1 MVVRVHPVIR
11 PLVEKYRGKER
22 VFNFHERLSSTSDL
36 NRAIN
41 IGLKEIG
48 HKIGIESLQY
58 YAARHSMATIA
69 INKVGINK
77 YIVNDMLCHTDQSMR
92 ITDLYIQKDFTPIN
106 EANFKLLE
114 YMFGEKPI

>member
-1 MVVRVHPVIR
+1 M
-11 PLVEKYRGKER
+11 G
-22 VFNFHERLSSTSDL
+22 DL

-48 HKIGIESLQY
+48 REIGIDNLQY

-77 YIVNDMLCHTDQSMR
+77 YIVNDMLCHTDISMK
-92 ITDLYIQKDFTPIN
+92 ITDLYIKKDFTPIN
-106 EANFKLLE
+106 DANFKLLE
-114 YMFGEKPI
+114 YVFQCYNKMSKV